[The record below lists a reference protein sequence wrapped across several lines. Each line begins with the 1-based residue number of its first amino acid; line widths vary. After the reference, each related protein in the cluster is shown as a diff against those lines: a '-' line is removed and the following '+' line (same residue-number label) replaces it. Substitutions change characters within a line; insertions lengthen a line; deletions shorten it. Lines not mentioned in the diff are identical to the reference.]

1 MVEGVDLL
9 LLELHNTDETA
20 VVADVQYPFCLILRR
35 KSQGQDFVRETLAI
49 AREFF

>member
-9 LLELHNTDETA
+9 LLELHNTDKKA
-20 VVADVQYPFCLILRR
+20 VVADVPLLFDFKERE
-35 KSQGQDFVRETLAI
+35 SQGQDFVRETRAI